1 MALELISA
9 RKKIKQYIKHM
20 PDGSDKEY
28 LEKIQKGLKSFVNN
42 TRPQEVKVN
51 KVYGN
56 TKVAIWSIEQNFIS
70 DNVTLILEYDS
81 EKELYQFEW
90 AYGLTHA
97 YSFRH
102 YKQLEY
108 PELKPF
114 IVKVFNEE
122 FVNYAKY

>member
-1 MALELISA
+1 MTLELISA
-9 RKKIKQYIKHM
+9 RKKIKQFIKHM
-20 PDGSDKEY
+20 PDGSDKDY
-28 LEKIQKGLKSFVNN
+28 LDKIQKGLKSFVNN
-42 TRPQEVKVN
+42 TRHREVKVN

-56 TKVAIWSIEQNFIS
+56 ISVAIWSIDQNFIS
-70 DNVTLILEYDS
+70 ENVTLILEYDH

-102 YKQLEY
+102 SKKLDY

-114 IVKVFNEE
+114 IIKVFNEE
-122 FVNYAKY
+122 FVNYAKH